1 MLTMYLAMLGSEEDR
16 ERFTLL
22 YEAHEK
28 RLYAVA
34 LKVLRDPTRAEDA
47 AQQTWLQVLRNWE
60 RINAL
65 VVDAI
70 SASRGQDRICQ
81 SPQVGEAMAV
91 LKEFMF
97 ANVYTNPIAKGE
109 ESKAQDM
116 LKMLFGYYQKNPDE
130 LPADFQ
136 AIRLEEG
143 VDRAVCDYIA
153 GMTDPFAVSEY
164 TRLFIPMG
172 WGVK

>member
-1 MLTMYLAMLGSEEDR
+1 
-16 ERFTLL
+16 
-22 YEAHEK
+22 
-28 RLYAVA
+28 
-34 LKVLRDPTRAEDA
+34 
-47 AQQTWLQVLRNWE
+47 
-60 RINAL
+60 
-65 VVDAI
+65 
-70 SASRGQDRICQ
+70 
-81 SPQVGEAMAV
+81 MAV

-143 VDRAVCDYIA
+143 VDGRCATISQ
-153 GMTDPFAVSEY
+153 G
-164 TRLFIPMG
+164 
-172 WGVK
+172 

>member
-1 MLTMYLAMLGSEEDR
+1 
-16 ERFTLL
+16 
-22 YEAHEK
+22 
-28 RLYAVA
+28 
-34 LKVLRDPTRAEDA
+34 
-47 AQQTWLQVLRNWE
+47 
-60 RINAL
+60 
-65 VVDAI
+65 
-70 SASRGQDRICQ
+70 
-81 SPQVGEAMAV
+81 MAV

-164 TRLFIPMG
+164 TRAGFIPMG